1 MKLRACLLFG
11 GLPLLLLLASG
22 FMVFQTL
29 EPLPAREN
37 VQKLFLAE
45 QTGADIQR
53 IDLTEGDGQHIY
65 WSVSFTRPP
74 AAQLLT
80 QEYGFQADGS
90 GGWHVFWRSAA
101 QPGTGDRR

>member
-29 EPLPAREN
+29 EPLPARED
-37 VQKLFLAE
+37 VQRLFLAE

-74 AAQLLT
+74 AAQVLT

-90 GGWHVFWRSAA
+90 GGWNVFWRSALL
-101 QPGTGDRR
+101 PET

>member
-29 EPLPAREN
+29 EPLPARED
-37 VQKLFLAE
+37 VKKLFLAE

-53 IDLTEGDGQHIY
+53 IDLTECDGQHIY

-74 AAQLLT
+74 AAQVLT

-90 GGWHVFWRSAA
+90 GGWNVFWRSALL
-101 QPGTGDRR
+101 PET